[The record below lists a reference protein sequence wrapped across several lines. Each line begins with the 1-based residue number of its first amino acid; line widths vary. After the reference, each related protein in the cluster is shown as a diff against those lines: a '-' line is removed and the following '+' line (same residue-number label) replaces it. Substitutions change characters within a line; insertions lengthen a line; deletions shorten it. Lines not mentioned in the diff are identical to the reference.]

1 MLSWKYSQIFLRIH
15 IIVNI
20 GEKLSWT
27 MPPDVYL
34 FPCCPRREEVLN
46 VTTQKRKSVLFVDNW
61 GIRYRK
67 QHKHWKVHT
76 YSWHVMNWWCCLI
89 VEQPTLSSC
98 PECVTFAS
106 YATEETYW
114 KLSYRGNILHIH
126 WVFMSGNMPCFREGC
141 AVFIEFQ
148 CLHISTCFQ
157 IIRLVRF
164 NLVGGHYVNK
174 LINPKSPWHQLI
186 LPRTNLKSD
195 NKEQMF
201 KNIFLNIHNSHTK
214 V

>member
-1 MLSWKYSQIFLRIH
+1 MACDGLMMLP
-15 IIVNI
+15 N
-20 GEKLSWT
+20 SWT
-27 MPPDVYL
+27 TNIKQL
-34 FPCCPRREEVLN
+34 PRMCGLCKLCYWGNILKVIIS
-46 VTTQKRKSVLFVDNW
+46 RK
-61 GIRYRK
+61 Y
-67 QHKHWKVHT
+67 
-76 YSWHVMNWWCCLI
+76 
-89 VEQPTLSSC
+89 
-98 PECVTFAS
+98 
-106 YATEETYW
+106 
-114 KLSYRGNILHIH
+114 ILHIH

-201 KNIFLNIHNSHTK
+201 KNIFLNIHISHTTL
-214 V
+214 

>member
-98 PECVTFAS
+98 PECVTFSS

-114 KLSYRGNILHIH
+114 KLSYRGNILKL
-126 WVFMSGNMPCFREGC
+126 WY
-141 AVFIEFQ
+141 
-148 CLHISTCFQ
+148 LHM
-157 IIRLVRF
+157 
-164 NLVGGHYVNK
+164 N
-174 LINPKSPWHQLI
+174 SPWPALQHDSIGKLWIQTSFI
-186 LPRTNLKSD
+186 LFQFLGRHCTMFSRGTCYYVHWIPMFAHFVRHSILSD
-195 NKEQMF
+195 
-201 KNIFLNIHNSHTK
+201 LSG
-214 V
+214 

>member
-76 YSWHVMNWWCCLI
+76 YSWHVMDWWCCLI

-98 PECVTFAS
+98 PECVAFAS

-114 KLSYRGNILHIH
+114 KLSYRGNIFYTFIGFLCQAICH
-126 WVFMSGNMPCFREGC
+126 VFERDVLFSLNSNVCTFPPVSKLSDLSG
-141 AVFIEFQ
+141 
-148 CLHISTCFQ
+148 LT
-157 IIRLVRF
+157 
-164 NLVGGHYVNK
+164 
-174 LINPKSPWHQLI
+174 
-186 LPRTNLKSD
+186 
-195 NKEQMF
+195 
-201 KNIFLNIHNSHTK
+201 
-214 V
+214 

>member
-20 GEKLSWT
+20 GEKLLWT

-106 YATEETYW
+106 INPSQVMLLRKHIESYHIEEIYYT
-114 KLSYRGNILHIH
+114 
-126 WVFMSGNMPCFREGC
+126 
-141 AVFIEFQ
+141 FIEFLCQ
-148 CLHISTCFQ
+148 AICHVFERDVLFSLNSNVCTFPP
-157 IIRLVRF
+157 LS
-164 NLVGGHYVNK
+164 K
-174 LINPKSPWHQLI
+174 L
-186 LPRTNLKSD
+186 SD
-195 NKEQMF
+195 
-201 KNIFLNIHNSHTK
+201 LSGLT
-214 V
+214 

>member
-61 GIRYRK
+61 GI
-67 QHKHWKVHT
+67 WCD
-76 YSWHVMNWWCCLI
+76 VMNWWCCLI

-98 PECVTFAS
+98 PECVAFAS
-106 YATEETYW
+106 
-114 KLSYRGNILHIH
+114 
-126 WVFMSGNMPCFREGC
+126 
-141 AVFIEFQ
+141 
-148 CLHISTCFQ
+148 
-157 IIRLVRF
+157 
-164 NLVGGHYVNK
+164 
-174 LINPKSPWHQLI
+174 INPSQVLLLRKHIESYHIAEIYFTHSLGFYVRQYA
-186 LPRTNLKSD
+186 
-195 NKEQMF
+195 MF
-201 KNIFLNIHNSHTK
+201 SRGMCCFHWIPMFAHFHLFPNYQTCQ